1 MYMVRK
7 KLTWN
12 IPSYQLLKTQD
23 VRGKERCPN
32 FVTQFLC
39 SSTNSSKLQMNA
51 RWRRPTPS
59 LSPDSPLSISYRL
72 VLLRVIAV
80 SEELRTDVLGN
91 DDKIFEVVTCKS
103 VSVLD
108 ELILVSIV
116 CLCRSLIYGFVRQG
130 DSLLHFVRKLFKV
143 KMRGSRGGPEAMETV
158 GDVI

>member
-1 MYMVRK
+1 MRGQEG
-7 KLTWN
+7 
-12 IPSYQLLKTQD
+12 QLL
-23 VRGKERCPN
+23 P
-32 FVTQFLC
+32 F
-39 SSTNSSKLQMNA
+39 
-51 RWRRPTPS
+51 
-59 LSPDSPLSISYRL
+59 SPDRPLSISYRL

-91 DDKIFEVVTCKS
+91 DDKIFEVFTCKS

-116 CLCRSLIYGFVRQG
+116 CLCRSLYGFVRQG